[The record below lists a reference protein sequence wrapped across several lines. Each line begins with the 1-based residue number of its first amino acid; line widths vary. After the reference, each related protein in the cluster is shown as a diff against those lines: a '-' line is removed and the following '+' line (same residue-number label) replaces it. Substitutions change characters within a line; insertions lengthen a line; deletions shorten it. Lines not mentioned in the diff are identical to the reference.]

1 MFRFSQTH
9 QQENWSDSRL
19 LLTHVCMLI
28 KKISVEIMAT
38 RRLNA
43 GKTLLAIKI
52 MKRLEEKIN
61 SDQAPLTE

>member
-9 QQENWSDSRL
+9 QQENWSDSRS